1 MKKFFKSKGFLVTVL
16 SVSCIAIL
24 AVCWLVGRD
33 TKTAFLPDGQ
43 PPAAVQE
50 EWEDTPDAMGSSQAL
65 TDSGIPSQ
73 DGAEEKLEDYPKVA
87 DDSEQEVVID
97 FTPAETKDETPPLL
111 WKARLPQQT
120 PVGNHPRTRQRK
132 QPLLPRT
139 QERMNPRLPAP
150 PMKTELYTIPFLDGS
165 FPDRSTSPLWIQ
177 VEILTR
183 WSGTWETDTPIPAD
197 IQTTEY

>member
-65 TDSGIPSQ
+65 TDSGIPGQ

-97 FTPAETKDETPPLL
+97 FTPAETKDEAPPPPPEGKTATTDSGGKPSSNPSAETAPSSTDTGKDEPPAAGATNENGAVYDPVFG
-111 WKARLPQQT
+111 WVVPGQVNQSTVDSGGDPNKM
-120 PVGNHPRTRQRK
+120 VGN
-132 QPLLPRT
+132 
-139 QERMNPRLPAP
+139 MGN
-150 PMKTELYTIPFLDGS
+150 
-165 FPDRSTSPLWIQ
+165 
-177 VEILTR
+177 
-183 WSGTWETDTPIPAD
+183 
-197 IQTTEY
+197 